1 MASARLVLTFED
13 KAPLVVLLRGIDPV
27 ILGRLLLFVW
37 FGLVVAFL
45 GVELTFCASTPEL
58 TVAVKRDTAATTI
71 APYIS
76 SFLFGSFVP
85 SVFDIAIS

>member
-1 MASARLVLTFED
+1 MASDRLVLTFED
-13 KAPLVVLLRGIDPV
+13 KAPLIVLLRGIDPV
-27 ILGRLLLFVW
+27 ILGRLLFAW
-37 FGLVVAFL
+37 FGLVVAFP
-45 GVELTFCASTPEL
+45 GVELTPCANTPEL

-76 SFLFGSFVP
+76 SFLLGSFVP